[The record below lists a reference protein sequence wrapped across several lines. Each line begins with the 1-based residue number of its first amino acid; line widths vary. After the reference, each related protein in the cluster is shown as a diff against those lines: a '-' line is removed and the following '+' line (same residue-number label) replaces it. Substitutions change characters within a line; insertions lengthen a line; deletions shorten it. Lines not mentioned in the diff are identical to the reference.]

1 MARNALGRGLSAL
14 IREPGLAADVPARHA
29 RGIPPGQ
36 AQGAAA
42 AAAPALA
49 PGSEAVIQVDI
60 DIIDPSP
67 HQPRLKF
74 SEAAM
79 EELAASITASGILQP
94 VLLRRKGTRY
104 ELIAG
109 ERRWRA
115 AQRAAM
121 KSVPAIVRNVPD
133 ERAVEM
139 TLIENLQREDLNPLE
154 EAMAFDRLS
163 HDFGM
168 TQEQIAERTGKN
180 RSTISNSL
188 RLLRLDPQVKKM
200 IGEGLISASHAR
212 ALITITD
219 PAAQIEAA
227 KKAARGRISVR
238 QIERMTTKS
247 AKAPKPGEVS
257 VSDPNVRHM
266 LGLMEQKYGTKVTLK
281 PFVGGKGG
289 HLIFHYYKN
298 EYLTTLYDL
307 LMIEH

>member
-14 IREPGLAADVPARHA
+14 IREPGLATDVPGA
-29 RGIPPGQ
+29 GSPPGQ

-42 AAAPALA
+42 ATAPALA

-94 VLLRRKGTRY
+94 VLLRRKGPRY

-212 ALITITD
+212 ALITVTD

-238 QIERMTTKS
+238 QIERMTAKS
-247 AKAPKPGEVS
+247 TKAPKPGAVS
-257 VSDPNVRHM
+257 VHDPNVRHM

-289 HLIFHYYKN
+289 HLIFHYYEN

-307 LMIEH
+307 LMIEN